1 MADNLVAT
9 KLNDIIHNKLL
20 PLQQRFLSFEK
31 LANSE
36 FRFSS
41 HHFSK
46 AVESIQEVID
56 FARTLTKEE

>member
-1 MADNLVAT
+1 MDNLE
-9 KLNDIIHNKLL
+9 LNEIIHHKLL

-56 FARTLTKEE
+56 FARTLTEVEK